1 MHKPSGILSSLSIE
15 RMAGKPYN
23 AIAAFQ
29 SQLQSGPIGFH
40 VYHLFAIDTSTIMMI
55 CGTVLTYAV
64 ITIQLKPTA
73 IIDPGSTFATNDVIT
88 NVTSPNVL
96 QSALP

>member
-1 MHKPSGILSSLSIE
+1 MCLLLEIYICLDNSFSCFQRNCFDLIL
-15 RMAGKPYN
+15 KYCNFVP
-23 AIAAFQ
+23 Q
-29 SQLQSGPIGFH
+29 
-40 VYHLFAIDTSTIMMI
+40 I

-73 IIDPGSTFATNDVIT
+73 IDPGSTFATNDDIT